1 MEMKPSPPDCECRD
15 VPIPHRAGEKGN
27 EHAKVCVLLIDDD
40 KDDYLLTKELV
51 DEIRGGRFTLDWAST
66 YEAGLASIC
75 GNTHDLYLLDYRLGA
90 KSGIDLL
97 KEAQAKGSSGPI
109 ILLTG
114 QGQGQTDV
122 EALNAGA
129 DDYLEKAGL
138 TPALLERAM
147 RYALVQHR
155 AAAELERKVKARTEE
170 LAKVNNALREANRQ
184 KDEFLSTLGHEL
196 RNPLAP
202 ILNGLEIMRLAGN
215 NPDTITRQRE
225 RLERQVAQMTRLVE
239 DLLDVSRITTGKLRL
254 NREVVTLDEVLEAAV
269 EHCRP
274 GMEKAG
280 LELVLNLPGEP
291 VRVSADRG
299 RLVQVFSNLLNNAT
313 KYSEPGGRVTVT
325 AECSSEDGQPTF
337 VRVQVRDNGVGIP
350 PELLPKIFELF
361 TQVDHSLNRSQGG
374 LGVGLALVRRL
385 VELHDGTVTARSE
398 GPGTGAEFTVTLPLA
413 DVAVQT

>member
-1 MEMKPSPPDCECRD
+1 MEIQPPPPDCECRD
-15 VPIPHRAGEKGN
+15 VSIPHRAGEKGR
-27 EHAKVCVLLIDDD
+27 EPSKVSVLLIDDD
-40 KDDYLLTKELV
+40 EDDYLLTKELV
-51 DEIRGGRFTLDWAST
+51 DDIRGGRFTLDWAST
-66 YEAGLASIC
+66 YDAGLGAIC
-75 GNTHDLYLLDYRLGA
+75 RNTHDLYLLDYRLGA
-90 KSGIDLL
+90 KTGIDLL
-97 KEAQAKGSSGPI
+97 KEAQAKGRTGPI

-147 RYALVQHR
+147 RYALVQHG
-155 AAAELERKVKARTEE
+155 AAAELERKVRARTEE

-215 NPDTITRQRE
+215 NPDTINRQRE

-254 NREVVTLDEVLEAAV
+254 NREVVTLDEVLEAAI
-269 EHCRP
+269 ELCRP
-274 GMEKAG
+274 SMEKAE
-280 LELVLNLPGEP
+280 LELVLNLPAEP
-291 VRVSADRG
+291 VHVSADRG

-313 KYSEPGGRVTVT
+313 KYSDPGGRVTVT
-325 AECSSEDGQPTF
+325 ADYGIEDGQPTL
-337 VRVQVRDNGVGIP
+337 VRVRVRDSGVGVP

-361 TQVDHSLNRSQGG
+361 TQVDHSLNRAQGG

-385 VELHDGTVTARSE
+385 VELHDGTVTAQSE
-398 GPGTGAEFTVTLPLA
+398 GPGTGAEFTVTLPVVE
-413 DVAVQT
+413 VAVQK